1 MLMKYVGVKQVMK
14 AVSENLAK
22 TVYVGDNADKNILNP
37 LFELCAEKNVEVKHI
52 KTMEELGKL
61 AGIEVRAAAAAE

>member
-1 MLMKYVGVKQVMK
+1 MTMKYVGVKQVMK
-14 AVSENLAK
+14 AISENLVK
-22 TVYVGDNADKNILNP
+22 TVYVGDNADKRVINP
-37 LFELCAEKNVEVKHI
+37 LIDLCAEKNIEVKHI